1 MGKPQDGDYRRLKEN
16 EMDDILR
23 AVEQGHLRERDAFR
37 PGDIIRVHERISEG
51 AKERTQIF
59 EGLVLKRSGG
69 GTKEMITV
77 RKISSGIGVEKTY
90 PLHSPKIEKIEL
102 VKERGAHQSRP
113 YYLRDLR
120 KIR

>member
-1 MGKPQDGDYRRLKEN
+1 
-16 EMDDILR
+16 MDDILR
-23 AVEQGHLRERDAFR
+23 AVEQGHLRERAAFR

-51 AKERTQIF
+51 AKERTQVF